1 MQKSAII
8 LMNFVFNEEQNIST
22 DQQTNGMFIDKKYML
37 KYQQKRKRMRNH
49 SLKNNLTQKKNNIEQ
64 FRDFF
69 FLQCFSNISGLVRRI

>member
-8 LMNFVFNEEQNIST
+8 SMNFVFNEEQNIST

-69 FLQCFSNISGLVRRI
+69 FLQCISNISGLVRRI